1 LQHFLNLHVYNNV
14 RNLQT
19 VLFYS
24 FHNFNSLVMQGL
36 EKFIS
41 GAKLEKVVSG
51 IEAVQQGAK
60 FNGTI
65 YVKKENRNT
74 NIVSFYADGSYY
86 QVAVMPEYANEV
98 KEILT
103 DALNGKPSATAS
115 AQAQKNEWIVNDTK
129 ITNKLDYGQMW
140 ALHGTDFE

>member
-1 LQHFLNLHVYNNV
+1 
-14 RNLQT
+14 
-19 VLFYS
+19 
-24 FHNFNSLVMQGL
+24 MQGL

-115 AQAQKNEWIVNDTK
+115 APAQKNEWIVNDTK
-129 ITNKLDYGQMW
+129 ITNTLDYGQMW

>member
-1 LQHFLNLHVYNNV
+1 MQHFLKLYVYNSV

-19 VLFYS
+19 VLF
-24 FHNFNSLVMQGL
+24 HNFNSLFMQGL

-41 GAKLEKVVSG
+41 GARLEKVVSG

-65 YVKKENRNT
+65 YVKKENKNT

-103 DALNGKPSATAS
+103 DALNSKPSATAS
-115 AQAQKNEWIVNDTK
+115 APAQKNEWIVNDTK
-129 ITNKLDYGQMW
+129 ITNALDYGQMW